1 MNPRLAAAAQAIT
14 DLWRV
19 EFGKVMEAM
28 ADVRPQLEL
37 KSGDHAPAPDD
48 LLWWKQTFDLAEGA
62 VLWVGVEEG
71 AWGPLG
77 QQILSAAGI
86 DSAEAQETRSTFLE
100 VLRQSLGT
108 LATALGGLAGREV
121 TAKEGAEEPPAQ
133 GNAEE
138 FRFTVRA
145 GALLPEVHFWIARP
159 MLEALSRRMEQPAE
173 EPAAERQLAP
183 QMEGPAAAVENSTL
197 DLLLDVEMPVSV
209 SFGRTDI
216 RLQDIL
222 KLISGSIIELDRS
235 ISEPVQVIV
244 NNCVIAKGEVVVVE
258 GNYGVRITEIMSRR
272 GRLEQ
277 SRRYML
283 PSHGGRS
290 RTDVIHR

>member
-1 MNPRLAAAAQAIT
+1 MNPRFAAAAQAIT

-28 ADVRPQLEL
+28 ADVRPQLDL

-86 DSAEAQETRSTFLE
+86 DSASPQETRSTFLE

-108 LATALGGLAGREV
+108 LATALGGHAGREV
-121 TAKEGAEEPPAQ
+121 TAKEGSEEPPAY

-138 FRFTVRA
+138 FRFTLRA

-159 MLEALSRRMEQPAE
+159 MLEALSRRMEQPAAE
-173 EPAAERQLAP
+173 EPAPERQLVP
-183 QMEGPAAAVENSTL
+183 QAETPAAENSTL

-222 KLISGSIIELDRS
+222 KLISGSIIELDRT

-244 NNCVIAKGEVVVVE
+244 NNCVNAKGEVVVVE

-283 PSHGGRS
+283 PSHGGGRG